1 MFVKTGIS
9 GDGFMYIRNF
19 YISIKIKN
27 IISKVVSTFE
37 FYIFVQIETIIAMVF
52 LRFNFYVFV
61 KIKITY
67 RFDIGKPI
75 SRV

>member
-1 MFVKTGIS
+1 
-9 GDGFMYIRNF
+9 
-19 YISIKIKN
+19 
-27 IISKVVSTFE
+27 
-37 FYIFVQIETIIAMVF
+37 

-75 SRV
+75 SQVWFL